1 MCDVASQKQRQKQRQ
16 KEILEKDGGGERKA
30 LPCIREPSCFRT
42 PLCPRFP
49 ERRDTLLFNFEKFSD
64 IAASVYPNT
73 PYSLEDALGVFRYY
87 FEKYEEHTGKPHPPI
102 NASQIVRIAQNMPW
116 IEIEDLGSY
125 SADVDPA
132 VYRVLIDKHFAT
144 KYRHCD
150 YNINHFFSGR
160 IRRMRW
166 LEEFY

>member
-1 MCDVASQKQRQKQRQ
+1 M
-16 KEILEKDGGGERKA
+16 
-30 LPCIREPSCFRT
+30 
-42 PLCPRFP
+42 
-49 ERRDTLLFNFEKFSD
+49 LFNFEKFSE

-87 FEKYEEHTGKPHPPI
+87 FKKYEEHTGRPHPPI

-125 SADVDPA
+125 SSDVDPE

-160 IRRMRW
+160 IRLMRW